1 MDNLFYYIVKS
12 RRQEQDK
19 SPIVKYLEQ
28 ISESK
33 EAGGNTPYVRILDN
47 RRAIIDRKKL
57 DYDIKKAKAQ
67 AIAEDTKSK
76 AEQDRA
82 IKEAGG
88 LLAKEIEKNLH
99 SFTRR

>member
-47 RRAIIDRKKL
+47 RRAIIDKFRAREEYKKL
-57 DYDIKKAKAQ
+57 KEQEQAEIKQAEKEQAQ
-67 AIAEDTKSK
+67 AVKDFAQAGFQELKK
-76 AEQDRA
+76 L
-82 IKEAGG
+82 IKNNP
-88 LLAKEIEKNLH
+88 L
-99 SFTRR
+99 T